1 MKTTTLAVLSAF
13 LMSAASPVFAMS
25 HQERLACAWTAGN
38 CFDEAK
44 LLEMRI
50 TEIKDEIRKNA
61 YGSPEEVKKLE
72 KKLQAAMDRL
82 EKIESN

>member
-1 MKTTTLAVLSAF
+1 MKTTSLVVMSAF

-44 LLEMRI
+44 ILEKRT
-50 TEIKDEIRKNA
+50 TEIKSEIQKNGN
-61 YGSPEEVKKLE
+61 GSPDEEKKLE
-72 KKLQAAMDRL
+72 KKLQEAMDQL
-82 EKIESN
+82 KKVEDN